1 MLFGLRKTC
10 RLITGK
16 IRRFLLVRFHKPYVA
31 QQITLLQGECNQCGN
46 CCEILFQCPFLIRV
60 EDGSSMCSIYEN
72 RPGQCAAFPIN
83 EKCLSDVDFDCTHTF
98 ANPKDILSIQ
108 PAQVLHQAD

>member
-1 MLFGLRKTC
+1 MFFGLRKTC
-10 RLITGK
+10 RLATGK
-16 IRRFLLVRFHKPYVA
+16 IRRFWLVRFRKTYVT
-31 QQITLLQGECNQCGN
+31 QQIAYRQGECNQCGN

-98 ANPKDILSIQ
+98 ANPQDILSIQ
-108 PAQVLHQAD
+108 PAQVLLEAD